1 MSGSHLAL
9 FAALIA
15 VFGGLVAVFI
25 ALSAARKPRLPAGD
39 TSVEPLPGDA
49 DGRSEG
55 RGVDDD
61 R

>member
-39 TSVEPLPGDA
+39 TVEPLTGDA
-49 DGRSEG
+49 DGRGEG

>member
-25 ALSAARKPRLPAGD
+25 ALSAARKPRLPAGS
-39 TSVEPLPGDA
+39 TPVQPPLGDVDVRD
-49 DGRSEG
+49 DGSR
-55 RGVDDD
+55 VDDD